1 MSKISPLHARVQTRA
16 AECSALDFFNALSTP
31 ALSEAVDVDWPTH
44 RERLF
49 PPTKTLSMFVAQ
61 GLSEDGSCQDVV
73 NQAAVDQLLAGVAHG
88 STATGGY
95 CRARARLPITPIQ
108 QLTRATAQRVTE
120 QSPAVWHEAG
130 RRVRIVDGTTLTMA
144 DTPDNQ
150 ACYPQPH
157 SQKPGLGFPICRVV
171 AAFNWADGTMIDAAV
186 GGYRGKGAHEQTLLR
201 ELLDNFAPDDIML
214 GDALFGTYFLLAELG
229 ERGIDAIFEQHGARK
244 RSTDFRRGQ
253 RLGTRDHRVTLTK
266 PTKRPNW
273 MSQAAY
279 EAAPAHLTIRE
290 LKAGGKVLIT
300 TLTSDAYWPK
310 REIQRL
316 YKQRWDVEVNLRHIK
331 STLGMETLRCKTPA
345 MAEKEIWIYLLGY
358 NLIRWLMAE
367 SARSADVLPRQLSF
381 KHTVQL
387 WHRWQSRAPA
397 EASIN
402 GLLELIAQPRVANR
416 PGRIEPRAVKRRPKT
431 YARLPIPRTEARDF
445 IRENGH
451 PNRKA
456 GDGFR
461 YRTSTA

>member
-1 MSKISPLHARVQTRA
+1 VLRHNRYNQRLAPIQRAGIRAHMGTPRRARGGSLIEIGDRPRFLCAPKLKTARDRNWGQTTVSLCA
-16 AECSALDFFNALSTP
+16 
-31 ALSEAVDVDWPTH
+31 
-44 RERLF
+44 
-49 PPTKTLSMFVAQ
+49 KAQ
-61 GLSEDGSCQDVV
+61 NRGLS
-73 NQAAVDQLLAGVAHG
+73 
-88 STATGGY
+88 
-95 CRARARLPITPIQ
+95 PI
-108 QLTRATAQRVTE
+108 V
-120 QSPAVWHEAG
+120 H
-130 RRVRIVDGTTLTMA
+130 
-144 DTPDNQ
+144 
-150 ACYPQPH
+150 
-157 SQKPGLGFPICRVV
+157 
-171 AAFNWADGTMIDAAV
+171 
-186 GGYRGKGAHEQTLLR
+186 
-201 ELLDNFAPDDIML
+201 
-214 GDALFGTYFLLAELG
+214 
-229 ERGIDAIFEQHGARK
+229 
-244 RSTDFRRGQ
+244 
-253 RLGTRDHRVTLTK
+253 
-266 PTKRPNW
+266 
-273 MSQAAY
+273 
-279 EAAPAHLTIRE
+279 
-290 LKAGGKVLIT
+290 
-300 TLTSDAYWPK
+300 
-310 REIQRL
+310 
-316 YKQRWDVEVNLRHIK
+316 KQRWDVEVNLRHIK

-416 PGRIEPRAVKRRPKT
+416 PGRIEPRAVKRRPKP